1 MAEKTAL
8 PKSLYAF
15 GEGEESAQAN
25 QRYEDAYNQLIA
37 AVEKRNQPQFF
48 DPTLLAISQAFL
60 GPTKTGSFGEAAGVA
75 AGNVAKSQEAEQTR
89 VEDLA
94 KMRLELAGMGVE
106 RASQRGI
113 VQNLAKKAGMAPA
126 GTAPAGS
133 TPSGSAPAGV
143 AAGQPATKS
152 PEIEEGLE
160 PIGRFPTNPNLIRSE
175 QDFYRRALESGQRDP
190 VTIGKEWVEYQ
201 KNFLSPKFEGGNVYD
216 PISGNIYSKTTGGT
230 ATTIFMTGQTAEE
243 RGSFVLPES
252 AVREHQRLLA
262 AAQKNPNNPEVW
274 DRLEAFENFWRK
286 PYTRPVKTP
295 AVTNIPYP
303 TEVPQPVA
311 QVPVQPVA
319 QVPVQPAGQAPAQP
333 PAQTPARPAAQP
345 PAQVPAAQPGATA
358 AIPPPPAFSAP
369 LRFTPVQRPPGRL
382 SAEQKAAYD
391 AEDKTRLDAALADQ
405 KASLDSQQAQYSAAL
420 AERKAQEDARRA
432 EKKAIADKIRERE
445 LAREKALIEA
455 NEGATAEGKKSE
467 SKKRAEEAVAKE
479 IEIADK
485 ANNAGRMFTAADT
498 VIQAVTRSQNYFGL
512 FDKPG
517 VLAAIG
523 STLSEVGKPGGKFTL
538 VDVEDKVV
546 KLMPGTTPQNLLDRK
561 NAASAL
567 AEIELTFTKDFM
579 SKQGQITEGERKIV
593 RAIPG
598 GLSDSAKFLEI
609 KAKLIRERAQ
619 FDMDVNLAFQEYML
633 TKPDGNA
640 TDFTRSSL
648 YKGIYRDFQNN
659 LAELGKTIPALPT
672 KERRPDAASSYAQD
686 LLRRRAQQ

>member
-15 GEGEESAQAN
+15 GEGEESTQAN
-25 QRYEDAYNQLIA
+25 QRYQDAYNQLIA
-37 AVEKRNQPQFF
+37 AVEKRSQPQFF

-60 GPTKTGSFGEAAGVA
+60 GPTKTGSFGEAAGIA
-75 AGNVAKSQEAEQTR
+75 AGNVAKAQEAQQTR
-89 VEDLA
+89 EEDLA
-94 KMRLELAGMGVE
+94 RMRLELAGMGVE

-113 VQNLAKKAGMAPA
+113 VQNLAKKAGMVPA

-143 AAGQPATKS
+143 AAGQPAGKS

-160 PIGRFPTNPNLIRSE
+160 PIGRFPVNPSLIRSE

-216 PISGNIYSKTTGGT
+216 LISGNIYGKTTGGT
-230 ATTIFMTGQTAEE
+230 ATTTFMTGQG
-243 RGSFVLPES
+243 GSFAIPES
-252 AVREHQRLLA
+252 AVREHQRLIA

-274 DRLEAFENFWRK
+274 DRLETFEDFWRK
-286 PYTRPVKTP
+286 PQTRPVKTP
-295 AVTNIPYP
+295 AVTNIP
-303 TEVPQPVA
+303 TEAAQPVA
-311 QVPVQPVA
+311 QTQSAAPARPVAQAPAQPVA
-319 QVPVQPAGQAPAQP
+319 QAPAQP
-333 PAQTPARPAAQP
+333 PAQPVAPARPSAQP

-358 AIPPPPAFSAP
+358 AIPPPPTFSAP

-405 KASLDSQQAQYSAAL
+405 KASLDSQQAQYSASL
-420 AERKAQEDARRA
+420 AELKAQEDARRA
-432 EKKAIADKIRERE
+432 EQKAIEDKKREKE
-445 LAREKALIEA
+445 LTREKALIEA
-455 NEGATAEGKKSE
+455 NEGAAAEGKKSE
-467 SKKRAEEAVAKE
+467 SKKRAEEAVTKEAEILAK
-479 IEIADK
+479 AD
-485 ANNAGRMFTAADT
+485 NAGRMFTAADT
-498 VIQAVTRSQNYFGL
+498 VIKAVNRSPNYFGV

-517 VLAAIG
+517 ALNAIG
-523 STLSEVGKPGGKFTL
+523 KTFAEFGKPTSNITL
-538 VDVEDKVV
+538 VDVEGRVV
-546 KLMPGTTPQNLLDRK
+546 QLMPGTTPQNLVDRK
-561 NAASAL
+561 NTASAL
-567 AEIELTFTKDFM
+567 AEIELTFTRDFM

-598 GLSDSAKFLEI
+598 GLSDSPKFLEL

-619 FDMDVNLAFQEYML
+619 FDMDVNLAFEEYM
-633 TKPDGNA
+633 KAQPGGNA
-640 TDFTRSSL
+640 IQFIRSDL
-648 YKGIYRDFQNN
+648 YKGIYRDFQNS
-659 LAELGKTIPALPT
+659 LAEIGKTIPALPT
-672 KERRPDAASSYAQD
+672 KERRPNDASSYAQD